1 MADAQWFPFHKEVNK
16 TTLMDIIEQTGLA
29 KEEFL
34 KLVK

>member
-1 MADAQWFPFHKEVNK
+1 VVPLHKEVNK